1 MPMGQTSILRRIAH
15 SGLRG
20 LKPAFRTTRF
30 LVSVMIPISLLVV
43 ALEVSGVLGLIAH
56 RLDPIM
62 RILGLEGQASL
73 VFITAMFLN
82 IYSAIAVIGTLPLY
96 PREIIILASM
106 CLIAHNL
113 VVESTVMRKTGSS
126 VTKMVLLRVGTA
138 LVAGWV
144 LNRILPRVPRTII
157 ASAGPVVDGSMGLPS
172 MDKIL
177 SALKSWAIASGFL
190 IIKVSVIVTILMILQ
205 KILEEFGILEWLG
218 KIMGPLMRFFGLPS
232 STGFLWIVA
241 NIVGLAYGS
250 AIMIDRVE
258 TDQMS
263 LYDGDLFNHHVAIS
277 HSLLEDTLLFMAIGV
292 PLFWATLPRLVL
304 AILVVWL
311 ERGRR
316 VIFRRS
322 FRVGTI

>member
-1 MPMGQTSILRRIAH
+1 MDQTSILRRIAQA
-15 SGLRG
+15 GLRG

-43 ALEVSGVLGLIAH
+43 ALQVSGALGLIAH

-73 VFITAMFLN
+73 VFLTAMILN
-82 IYSAIAVIGTLPLY
+82 IYSAIAVIGTLPLS

-113 VVESTVMRKTGSS
+113 IVESTVMRKTGSS

-138 LVAGWV
+138 LVAGWI
-144 LNRILPRVPRTII
+144 LNRILPRDPRTII
-157 ASAGPVVDGSMGLPS
+157 ASVGSAPNGTIGLPS
-172 MDKIL
+172 IDKIL
-177 SALKSWAIASGFL
+177 IALKYWAIASGIL
-190 IIKVSVIVTILMILQ
+190 IIKIAIIVTVLMMLQ
-205 KILEEFGILEWLG
+205 KILEEFGVMEWLG
-218 KIMGPLMRFFGLPS
+218 KLMGPLMRVLGLPA

-258 TDQMS
+258 TDQMT

-292 PLFWATLPRLVL
+292 PLLWAILPRLVL

-322 FRVGTI
+322 FQVGTF

>member
-1 MPMGQTSILRRIAH
+1 
-15 SGLRG
+15 
-20 LKPAFRTTRF
+20 
-30 LVSVMIPISLLVV
+30 MIPISLLVV
-43 ALEVSGVLGLIAH
+43 ALQVSGVLGLIAH

-73 VFITAMFLN
+73 VFITAMVLN

-113 VVESTVMRKTGSS
+113 IVESTVMRKTGSS

-138 LVAGWV
+138 LVAGWL
-144 LNRILPRVPRTII
+144 LNRILPRPPRTII
-157 ASAGPVVDGSMGLPS
+157 ASAGPASDGSMGLPS
-172 MDKIL
+172 MDKVL
-177 SALKSWAIASGFL
+177 LALKSWAIASGFL
-190 IIKVSVIVTILMILQ
+190 IVKVAVIVTVLMVLQ
-205 KILEEFGILEWLG
+205 KIMEEFGIMERLG
-218 KIMGPLMRFFGLPS
+218 KIMGPLMRFFGLPV

-250 AIMIDRVE
+250 AIMIERVE
-258 TDQMS
+258 TDQMT

-292 PLFWATLPRLVL
+292 PLFWALLPRLVL

-311 ERGRR
+311 ERFRR
-316 VIFRRS
+316 IIFRRS

>member
-1 MPMGQTSILRRIAH
+1 
-15 SGLRG
+15 
-20 LKPAFRTTRF
+20 
-30 LVSVMIPISLLVV
+30 MIPISLLVV
-43 ALEVSGVLGLIAH
+43 ALQVSGVLGLIAH

-73 VFITAMFLN
+73 VFITAMVLN

-113 VVESTVMRKTGSS
+113 IVESTVMRKTGSS

-138 LVAGWV
+138 LVAGWI
-144 LNRILPRVPRTII
+144 LNRILPRTPRTII
-157 ASAGPVVDGSMGLPS
+157 ASAGPASDGSMGLPS
-172 MDKIL
+172 MDKAL
-177 SALKSWAIASGFL
+177 LALKSWAIASGLL
-190 IIKVSVIVTILMILQ
+190 IVKVAVIVTVLMVLQ
-205 KILEEFGILEWLG
+205 KILEEFGIMERLG
-218 KIMGPLMRFFGLPS
+218 KIMGPLMRFFGLPV

-250 AIMIDRVE
+250 AIMIERVE
-258 TDQMS
+258 TDQMT

-292 PLFWATLPRLVL
+292 PLFWAILPRLVL

-311 ERGRR
+311 ERFRR
-316 VIFRRS
+316 IIFRRS